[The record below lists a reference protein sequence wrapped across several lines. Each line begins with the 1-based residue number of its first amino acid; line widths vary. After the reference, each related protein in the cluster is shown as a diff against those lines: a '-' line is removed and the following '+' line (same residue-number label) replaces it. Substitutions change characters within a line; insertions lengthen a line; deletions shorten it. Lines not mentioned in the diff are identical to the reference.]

1 MLPARERG
9 ESFAEYMGWA
19 AKIANPFARAPEEN
33 RAGSPATLPEQ
44 RVGSGAVRGG
54 LAAVGGHPRDF
65 RFEQGDAFVEFG
77 LRVGAE
83 ILGREVRC
91 RVSFGARAIGFFHLV
106 APSGRSGLLSIG
118 KAGIWRSHVVNATS
132 IRGIAVMVAG
142 SGNTLPESMTAI
154 VFDTPGAPDVLAPG
168 TVPLP
173 RLRPDDVLIKV
184 AYAGV
189 NRPDC
194 LQRAG
199 AYPPPPGASPLLGL
213 EVSGEIVAVGTEVP
227 REMIGQFVAALTPGG
242 GYAEY
247 CAAHWQHT
255 LPVPEGML
263 LSEAAALPET
273 LFTVWHNLF
282 ERGLARDGESVLI
295 HGGTSGIGTTAI
307 MLAKAFGMQ
316 VIVTCGDTAKCAA
329 ATRIG
334 ADLAINY
341 READFVEAVLA
352 HTGGKG
358 VNVVLDMV
366 SGDYVPR
373 NLKCLAEDGRH
384 VTIAVLGGAKADIN
398 MAVVMM
404 RRLTLTGSTLRPRSD
419 SFKAALADEIADNA
433 WPLFCDGELSPVMDM
448 TFPLAEAAAAHARM
462 EAGAHVG
469 KIVLEVAGG

>member
-1 MLPARERG
+1 
-9 ESFAEYMGWA
+9 
-19 AKIANPFARAPEEN
+19 
-33 RAGSPATLPEQ
+33 
-44 RVGSGAVRGG
+44 
-54 LAAVGGHPRDF
+54 
-65 RFEQGDAFVEFG
+65 
-77 LRVGAE
+77 
-83 ILGREVRC
+83 
-91 RVSFGARAIGFFHLV
+91 
-106 APSGRSGLLSIG
+106 
-118 KAGIWRSHVVNATS
+118 
-132 IRGIAVMVAG
+132 MVASNG
-142 SGNTLPESMTAI
+142 AQLPESMTAI
-154 VFDTPGAPDVLAPG
+154 VFDAPGGPDVLRTG
-168 TVPLP
+168 SVPLP

-213 EVSGEIVAVGTEVP
+213 EVSGEVVAVGSEVP

-247 CAAHWQHT
+247 CAAHWQHC
-255 LPVPEGML
+255 LPIPEGML

-295 HGGTSGIGTTAI
+295 HGGTSGIGTMAI

-316 VIVTCGDTAKCAA
+316 VIVTCGDAAKCAA

-384 VTIAVLGGAKADIN
+384 VTIAVLGGMQASLN
-398 MAVVMM
+398 MAVIMS
-404 RRLTLTGSTLRPRSD
+404 RRLTLTGSTLRPRSAQ
-419 SFKAALADEIADNA
+419 FKALLCDEIARNA
-433 WPLFCDGELSPVMDM
+433 WPLVEDGRLRPVMDRA
-448 TFPLAEAAAAHARM
+448 FPLAEAAEAHRRM

-469 KIVLEVAGG
+469 KIVLAVGGD